1 MESDGCASVPLAVA
15 RRAHMLA
22 YFDDW
27 LFVASSPVE
36 ARRVAVFVLSV
47 CAEARTYC
55 GEPRQESAGPGP
67 AATMIALLG
76 FLVDLQA
83 GAFEVPLHR

>member
-27 LFVASSPVE
+27 LFVASSPGE
-36 ARRVAVFVLSV
+36 ARRVAVIVFSV
-47 CAEARTYC
+47 CAEAH
-55 GEPRQESAGPGP
+55 
-67 AATMIALLG
+67 IAVKRGKSQLDPVQRLRYHLG

-83 GAFEVPLHR
+83 GTFEVPLHR